1 MDKETEQM
9 LLWVNTEIETFGQT
23 IEKIQAH
30 LFELYQLRAEL
41 LNNTAEHSHENAH

>member
-1 MDKETEQM
+1 MDNETDQA
-9 LLWVNTEIETFGQT
+9 LVWVNTEIKTFEQT
-23 IEKIQAH
+23 IEQIHAH

>member
-1 MDKETEQM
+1 MDHETEQM

-41 LNNTAEHSHENAH
+41 LNSNAEHSVGTCH